1 MIGIHSG
8 RVAVEFYHILKQLT
22 DKSCARHGFRDTK
35 MKKHLLF
42 LLATAALLTACSK
55 HVLNQ
60 ELYPFRENGKW
71 GYINQEGEI
80 IVEPQFEDACDFV
93 GEYAAVLLDTTML
106 KSIKE
111 FGLGWQSP
119 HWCIIDKRGHIQTKG
134 NLQSPFY
141 GRITLTT
148 DGYAIGSHSE
158 DDCLEI
164 TRIKDGVPFSI
175 SLLNGEV
182 DCNDILFNTM
192 EDLQRDGMLAY
203 HDIHTDLWGFLDA
216 KGNPLI
222 APKYLRAYHSNG
234 RAWVQEPNKRWSLID
249 TKGNVLYEAEYG
261 SFLGEG
267 LSCVAID
274 DKFGFIDSTGTMTVK
289 PKFYDLVDGFENG
302 LLLAK
307 IFVDNELKYALVDK
321 TGKIVIGPYEQL
333 SLSDSPDG
341 LISFGVTDSS
351 GYKEGYLD
359 MKGNVV
365 ISPRFYQASNFSE
378 GLAWVSM
385 SEDGLYGYIDKTG
398 EYVIQP
404 TFESAD
410 KFHKCGLAI
419 VKQGELSGVID
430 KTGKYILPPEYSF
443 IDFYDTG
450 MIRFERDGK
459 YGYANTQGEIIKVY
473 Q

>member
-1 MIGIHSG
+1 MDISG
-8 RVAVEFYHILKQLT
+8 EWV
-22 DKSCARHGFRDTK
+22 
-35 MKKHLLF
+35 
-42 LLATAALLTACSK
+42 
-55 HVLNQ
+55 
-60 ELYPFRENGKW
+60 
-71 GYINQEGEI
+71 EI
-80 IVEPQFEDACDFV
+80 I
-93 GEYAAVLLDTTML
+93 
-106 KSIKE
+106 KE
-111 FGLGWQSP
+111 
-119 HWCIIDKRGHIQTKG
+119 
-134 NLQSPFY
+134 
-141 GRITLTT
+141 T
-148 DGYAIGSHSE
+148 DSE
-158 DDCLEI
+158 
-164 TRIKDGVPFSI
+164 S
-175 SLLNGEV
+175 
-182 DCNDILFNTM
+182 
-192 EDLQRDGMLAY
+192 
-203 HDIHTDLWGFLDA
+203 
-216 KGNPLI
+216 
-222 APKYLRAYHSNG
+222 
-234 RAWVQEPNKRWSLID
+234 
-249 TKGNVLYEAEYG
+249 
-261 SFLGEG
+261 
-267 LSCVAID
+267 
-274 DKFGFIDSTGTMTVK
+274 
-289 PKFYDLVDGFENG
+289 DLVDEFENG

-307 IFVDNELKYALVDK
+307 IFVDNELKYALVNK

-450 MIRFERDGK
+450 MIRFKRDGK